1 MYEYSIKEVLNVC
14 GGRGS
19 QEMKN
24 LFGRISEKLKK
35 SEDEEWFG
43 QVRQLKQEFDAIDI
57 EVQIALTNKPS
68 EDLLPAFNK
77 ACSNIPI
84 ILARLKGLLPKDG
97 HTKSSWQV
105 FQEAL
110 NTYLLACEHF
120 RGSVHENDEREY
132 VRGIKEMKD
141 AKMLLKQAKNL
152 FK

>member
-1 MYEYSIKEVLNVC
+1 
-14 GGRGS
+14 
-19 QEMKN
+19 MKD

-57 EVQIALTNKPS
+57 EVQIALKKKLT
-68 EDLLPAFNK
+68 EDLLPAFNR
-77 ACSNIPI
+77 AYTDIPVL
-84 ILARLKGLLPKDG
+84 LARIKDLLPKDE
-97 HTKSSWQV
+97 HKESSWQI

-110 NTYLLACEHF
+110 NTYFMACEHF
-120 RGSVHENDEREY
+120 RKSMLENDEREY

-141 AKMLLKQAKNL
+141 AEMLLKQAKNL